1 MLKILRKLGVYWTFL
16 SMDNC
21 LVKLSSLETIL
32 FFIKGLISS
41 SGFVS
46 SKFCKKY
53 RLVVFSVVKS
63 SFDLIEW

>member
-1 MLKILRKLGVYWTFL
+1 MLKILRKLKVYWTFL

-46 SKFCKKY
+46 SKFCKKKL

-63 SFDLIEW
+63 SFDLIG